1 MLSTVLLSVFA
12 VPIFIAGVLFLVG
25 KEQLLFLKSELPR
38 MPIRGVERLAIG
50 LSFSFVGMLLL
61 VTAYSIYVVG
71 EPFWFLDKVF
81 GLIT

>member
-38 MPIRGVERLAIG
+38 MPIRRVERLAIG